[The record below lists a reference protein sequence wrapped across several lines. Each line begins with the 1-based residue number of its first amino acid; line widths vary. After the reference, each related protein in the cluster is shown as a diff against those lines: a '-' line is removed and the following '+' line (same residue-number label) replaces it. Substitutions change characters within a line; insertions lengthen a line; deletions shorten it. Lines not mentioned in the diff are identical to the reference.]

1 MSLRFSLSLTLGVLT
16 LSLAACDRDTPE
28 DAQPDTAQE
37 KGSGLTGK
45 LDRDQAGTLVP
56 DISVAHPDG
65 SAINVAALQGTPV
78 LVNLW
83 ATWCA
88 PCIEEMPML
97 DELAADYGD
106 SLRVLTISQ
115 DLQGAE
121 KVPEFFAKNEYENLE
136 PWLDPDNAMSFH
148 YGASTTLP
156 MTVLYDAQGMEV
168 WRVTGGYDWSSP
180 EARGLVDEGIEAE

>member
-1 MSLRFSLSLTLGVLT
+1 
-16 LSLAACDRDTPE
+16 
-28 DAQPDTAQE
+28 
-37 KGSGLTGK
+37 
-45 LDRDQAGTLVP
+45 
-56 DISVAHPDG
+56 
-65 SAINVAALQGTPV
+65 
-78 LVNLW
+78 
-83 ATWCA
+83 
-88 PCIEEMPML
+88 ML
-97 DELAADYGD
+97 DTLAADYGD

-121 KVPEFFAKNEYENLE
+121 KVPEFFAANSYENLE

-180 EARGLVDEGIEAE
+180 EARGLVDEAIEVE

>member
-1 MSLRFSLSLTLGVLT
+1 MSFKFSFSLTLGVLT
-16 LSLAACDRDTPE
+16 LSLSACDRDTPE
-28 DAQPDTAQE
+28 SAQPDSAQE
-37 KGSGLTGK
+37 NGSSLTGK
-45 LDRDQAGTLVP
+45 LDRGEAGTLAPGINVM
-56 DISVAHPDG
+56 HPDG
-65 SAINVAALQGTPV
+65 SSLNVAALQGTPV

-97 DELAADYGD
+97 DALAADYGD

-121 KVPEFFAKNEYENLE
+121 KVPEFFAKNNYQNLE

-156 MTVLYDAQGMEV
+156 MTVLYDAQGMEI